1 MTFFCKD
8 IFSSFVVN
16 NALNLVPELGIRSR
30 WHEHVGISGAIPG
43 GLGEKLLPVP
53 RLPVPVPGPV
63 QGAES
68 GISSL
73 QLLVIPSEPGHDEV
87 VAGPSIPAAQ
97 HQLVAEL
104 REDEAL
110 LSPGGLSGAVSESEL
125 HRLEMPALSD
135 TAWLSSL

>member
-43 GLGEKLLPVP
+43 GLGEQLLPVP

-73 QLLVIPSEPGHDEV
+73 QLLVMPSEPGHDEV
-87 VAGPSIPAAQ
+87 VAGPSIPAAEL
-97 HQLVAEL
+97 QLVGEVAKDGCL
-104 REDEAL
+104 LDPGQLSRAVSQPPQDSDAL
-110 LSPGGLSGAVSESEL
+110 LTL
-125 HRLEMPALSD
+125 
-135 TAWLSSL
+135 